1 MKPSCSPAR
10 KSRPKLL
17 LLGLALSLS
26 ALLFYVWNPVQPASE
41 SGLAPATATLTPVPP
56 GAPTGPAT
64 LASKANAGAE
74 EREDASLWH
83 AFDKAALAI
92 QKPEAAELTQP
103 GNAGVQ
109 FFAANPRQQLTARF
123 LGDEVRLG
131 SGAGGRWQLGVRG
144 TAFGRANAVTAAPAG
159 PPPVASEDTVRYA
172 RGGLVEWFRNVPE
185 GLEHGFTLV
194 QRPTG
199 AGEVRVDVALNG
211 LRAADRPEGLVLSD
225 ATGREVLGYSGLK
238 VWDAEGRDLPARMQA
253 TDSGVS
259 ILVADAGATYPV
271 TIDPLFTSFEA
282 SLNVSALECGRSD
295 DALGHAVGVFGDLAV
310 VGASGDDTL
319 AGNDTGAAY
328 VFERSG
334 TEWSLKVKLKA
345 SDAAAGDR
353 LGGALAVG
361 DGVVLVGAR
370 LADLRNKP
378 DAGAVYVFNL
388 RRGFWTQTGKLTARD
403 SLAGAEFGESLALA
417 DGTAAIG
424 APGHSAERG
433 AAYVFALQGAAWRQQ
448 ARLLAEAGLADDR
461 FGDAVAVS
469 GDGSV
474 LVGAPGRDGSG
485 AAYLFEGSEMTWTQL
500 ALLTATGGASGDLFG
515 AAVGLDG
522 SQAVIGAPGRDT
534 GAGAD
539 AGVAYLFSHDGMAW
553 SQTQVLAATDAAA
566 GDAFGVALAQQG
578 PRVLIGAPGVDVD
591 STADRGA
598 AYLFG
603 PEGSAPWVQQARLT
617 APSGVAG
624 DWFGGTTALHD
635 TTAVIGAYLA
645 DAPGWDGGTV
655 ENLGAAHVFRVFGS
669 NSQEIVVTEE
679 DGEEELENGNSLD
692 FGPVTV
698 GLQETRGFVIRNLGS
713 QPLGNLKVTV
723 SGSHASQFRVV
734 NAPPTTLAPGASF
747 GLEITFSPNSIGPKQ
762 ALLRFTSNDASEGT
776 LEVTLTG
783 TGEEGYAPEFEF
795 GPESQIVAVG
805 QRVRLTTGV
814 VGEPKPALQWRKN
827 GRVLRNRTAA
837 SLAFVAALTDAGSY
851 DVRATNRAGTATSD
865 PAEVA
870 VVDTGLTLLNL
881 PTGGTAVMQV
891 VAAGND
897 LDFQW
902 LFEGEPVDLED
913 SRVRVSADGRTL
925 TITQLTPLDAGPYS
939 CLVTA
944 PGGFLHGGRHELN
957 VFSQAPEFGEF
968 ELPDAYVTCPY
979 DFQLPF
985 NPDAG
990 FRPSRFSAT
999 GLPKNLT
1006 LDPLT
1011 GRLGGTPAGA
1021 GGTEHSVTFTA
1032 SNASGSTSVTKTL
1045 HVRALPCGLVGK
1057 FRGLVERDGG
1067 LNGGFGG
1074 SIEMTISTAGGLS
1087 GSLTLGAAKHP
1098 FASTVVCPSESSVVQ
1113 GEILVPRKGLG
1124 PVLLRYA
1131 INLHAGTFE
1140 GTITDRANTVWA
1152 FSLFAGSYH
1161 ESGST
1166 DGLGSAARFSSP
1178 SGIARDRLGNLFLA
1192 DTTNHVIRRITPAGQ
1207 VTTFAG
1213 VAGEAGLANGCDSEV
1228 RFNSPRGVA
1237 VDALGFVYVA
1247 DTGNRVIRRI
1257 TPEGKVSTFAGT
1269 GDSGSSDGPGT
1280 SATFMAPYG
1289 IALAADG
1296 VLYVSDAE
1304 AHTVRRIGSD
1314 AAVSTL
1320 AGKAGVSGARNA
1332 SGTSAEFH
1340 APRGLT
1346 EFAPGVLL
1354 VCDSGNHCL
1363 RQIVVK
1369 NRAVSTFAGGL
1380 GVGGDVDGSIV
1391 NARFLYPSGVTAQ
1404 GGIAYVADTG
1414 NGTIRRIS
1422 RFGVVTTI
1430 TDSCEEEEYEQPSL
1444 VPPGGYVY
1452 DNCCGADERYAPF
1465 YEPLGIVLSGNKLFV
1480 TDAAMHIVASG
1491 SAGAACDVP
1500 FEGVRNPWGNDSYPE
1515 YTGLQAPPQPGY
1527 PCYNPPA
1534 SQYAGTYNF
1543 ILDPGRRR
1551 LEGLQ
1556 EANGENGYHGYPPE
1570 GTGFGTLTVRT
1581 DGTVLVAATLA
1592 DGTTVTGSSILGGT
1606 YYNDVNRVPLFFML
1620 YRNTGSLLGWH
1631 EISSYYNGTLQPP
1644 PTEMPMS
1651 NYVNGCMSWMKI
1663 PQLSPTEKNYG
1674 YGFPTHCLE
1683 VIGEQFDSTSYANL
1697 VGSYFSSGENNA
1709 ELFMRGGYLDEWF
1722 ERTFT
1727 FHANGTAT
1735 MPDNLASFSFNR
1747 SNGRFSGSFKH
1758 ASPLRTTPYQ
1768 GVFLRRLYGGYGFFL
1783 NDIGSAILSGSAEF
1797 GPGYDY
1803 DD

>member
-1 MKPSCSPAR
+1 MKTSCSPVR
-10 KSRPKLL
+10 KSRSRLL
-17 LLGLALSLS
+17 SLGLALSLG
-26 ALLFYVWNPVQPASE
+26 ALLFFVWNP
-41 SGLAPATATLTPVPP
+41 APPSAETRP
-56 GAPTGPAT
+56 GAASPPTTAAAQPSLTQPEKATPA
-64 LASKANAGAE
+64 AAK
-74 EREDASLWH
+74 EDASLWR
-83 AFDKAALAI
+83 AFDNAALAI
-92 QKPEAAELTQP
+92 QKPVAAELALP

-131 SGAGGRWQLGVRG
+131 SGAGDDWQLGVRG
-144 TAFGRANAVTAAPAG
+144 SAFGRANAVTDAPAG
-159 PPPVASEDTVRYA
+159 PPPVASDDTVRYA
-172 RGGLVEWFRNVPE
+172 RGSLVEWFRNVPE
-185 GLEHGFTLV
+185 GLEHGFTLM
-194 QRPTG
+194 QRPSG
-199 AGEVRVDVALNG
+199 EGEVRVDVALNG
-211 LRAADRPEGLVLSD
+211 LRAADRAEGLVLSD

-253 TDSGVS
+253 TDTGVS

-295 DALGHAVGVFGDLAV
+295 DALGHAVGVFGDLAA
-310 VGASGDDTL
+310 VGAPGDDTL

-328 VFERSG
+328 IFERSG

-345 SDAAAGDR
+345 TDAAAGDR

-361 DGVVLVGAR
+361 DNWVLVGAR
-370 LADLRNKP
+370 LADLRGKA
-378 DAGAVYVFNL
+378 DAGAVYVFGL
-388 RRGFWTQTGKLTARD
+388 RRGFWTQTGKLTAKD
-403 SLAGAEFGESLALA
+403 SQAGAEFGESVAL
-417 DGTAAIG
+417 DGGTAAIG
-424 APGHSAERG
+424 APGHSGERG

-448 ARLLAEAGLADDR
+448 ARLLADAGLAADR

-469 GDGSV
+469 GDASV
-474 LVGAPGRDGSG
+474 LVGAPGQGGKG
-485 AAYLFEGSEMTWTQL
+485 AAYVFGRSGLNWTQRQML
-500 ALLTATGGASGDLFG
+500 AATGGAAGDLFG
-515 AAVGLDG
+515 AAVGLHD
-522 SQAVIGAPGRDT
+522 SLAVIGAPGRDT
-534 GAGAD
+534 EAGAD
-539 AGVAYLFSHDGMAW
+539 AGEAYLFSHDGMAW
-553 SQTQVLAATDAAA
+553 SQTQVLAATDGAA

-578 PRVLIGAPGVDVD
+578 PRVLIGAPGADID

-603 PEGSAPWVQQARLT
+603 PEGTTPWVQQARLT

-624 DWFGGTTALHD
+624 DWFGGATALNQTTAL
-635 TTAVIGAYLA
+635 VGAYLA
-645 DAPGWDGGTV
+645 DSPGWDGGTV
-655 ENLGAAHVFRVFGS
+655 ENLGGAHVFRVFGS

-698 GLQETRGFVIRNLGS
+698 GLQETRSFVIRNLGS
-713 QPLGNLKVTV
+713 QPLGNLKTAV

-734 NAPPTTLAPGASF
+734 NAPPTALPPGASF
-747 GLEITFSPNSIGPKQ
+747 ALEITFSPNSVGPKQ

-776 LEVTLTG
+776 LEITLTG
-783 TGEEGYAPEFEF
+783 TGVEAYEPEFEF

-805 QRVRLTTGV
+805 DRVRLATGAF
-814 VGEPKPALQWRKN
+814 GEPEPTLQWRKN
-827 GRVLRNRTAA
+827 GRVLRNRTSAT
-837 SLAFVAALTDAGSY
+837 LNFTAALTDAGTY
-851 DVRATNRAGTATSD
+851 DVRATNRAGSAISD
-865 PAEVA
+865 PAELA
-870 VVDTGLTLLNL
+870 VVDTRLTVLNL
-881 PTGGTAVMQV
+881 PTGGTAVMKV
-891 VAAGND
+891 IAAGND
-897 LDFQW
+897 LGFQW
-902 LFEGEPVDLED
+902 LFGSEPVDLED
-913 SRVRVSADGRTL
+913 SRVSLSADGKTL
-925 TITQLTPLDAGPYS
+925 TISQLTPLDAGQYS

-957 VFSQAPEFGEF
+957 VFSHAPEFSEF

-979 DFQLPF
+979 DFQLPY
-985 NPDAG
+985 NMDPG

-1006 LDPLT
+1006 VDPLT

-1021 GGTEHSVTFTA
+1021 GGTVHSVTFTA

-1057 FRGLVERDGG
+1057 FLGLVERDGG

-1087 GSLTLGAAKHP
+1087 GSLNLGGAKHP
-1098 FASTVVCPSESSVVQ
+1098 FASTIVCPSESSVVQ
-1113 GEILVPRKGLG
+1113 GEIIVERKGLG
-1124 PVLLRYA
+1124 SVLLRYA
-1131 INLHAGTFE
+1131 IDLYEGTFE
-1140 GTITDRANTVWA
+1140 GTITDRTNTVWE
-1152 FSLFAGSYH
+1152 FSLFAGSYYD
-1161 ESGST
+1161 SGST
-1166 DGLGSAARFSSP
+1166 DGLGSAARFNSP

-1192 DTTNHVIRRITPAGQ
+1192 DTANHVIRRITPAGQ

-1213 VAGEAGLANGCDSEV
+1213 VAGQAGLANGCEAEV

-1237 VDALGFVYVA
+1237 VDMLGFVYVA

-1296 VLYVSDAE
+1296 VLYVSDVE

-1340 APRGLT
+1340 APRGLV

-1363 RQIVVK
+1363 RQIVIK

-1380 GVGGDVDGSIV
+1380 GVGGDVDGSVV

-1404 GGIAYVADTG
+1404 SGIAYVADTG
-1414 NGTIRRIS
+1414 NGTIRRINK
-1422 RFGVVTTI
+1422 FGVVTTI

-1444 VPPGGYVY
+1444 VPPGGYEY
-1452 DNCCGADERYAPF
+1452 DNCCCPDERYAPF
-1465 YEPLGIVLSGNKLFV
+1465 YEPLGIVLSGRKLFV
-1480 TDAAMHIVASG
+1480 TDAAMHIVAAG
-1491 SAGAACDVP
+1491 SAGEACDVP

-1515 YTGLQAPPQPGY
+1515 YSEHLAPPQPGEA
-1527 PCYNPPA
+1527 CYNPPA

-1543 ILDPGRRR
+1543 ILDPEGRR
-1551 LEGLQ
+1551 LVGLQ
-1556 EANGENGYHGYPPE
+1556 EADGENGYHGYPPE
-1570 GTGFGTLTVRT
+1570 GTGFGTLTVKT

-1606 YYNDVNRVPLFFML
+1606 YYDYVNRVPLFFML

-1631 EISSYYNGTLQPP
+1631 EISSYYNEVLTPP
-1644 PTEMPMS
+1644 VISMPMS

-1663 PQLSPTEKNYG
+1663 PQLSTTEKNYG

-1683 VIGEQFDSTSYANL
+1683 VVGEQFDSTSYASL

-1709 ELFMRGGYLDEWF
+1709 ELFMSGGYLDEWF
-1722 ERTFT
+1722 ERIFT
-1727 FHANGTAT
+1727 FNANSTAT
-1735 MPDNLASFSFNR
+1735 MPDNLASFSFNKN
-1747 SNGRFSGSFKH
+1747 NGRFSGSFKH

-1797 GPGYDY
+1797 GPGYN

>member
-1 MKPSCSPAR
+1 MKTSRSPAR
-10 KSRPKLL
+10 KSRSRLL
-17 LLGLALSLS
+17 SLGLALSVG
-26 ALLFYVWNPVQPASE
+26 ALLFFVWNPTPPAAKDRPGATHPAATAAVQPSLTQPEKAT
-41 SGLAPATATLTPVPP
+41 PAA
-56 GAPTGPAT
+56 A
-64 LASKANAGAE
+64 K
-74 EREDASLWH
+74 EDASLWR
-83 AFDKAALAI
+83 AFDNAALAI
-92 QKPEAAELTQP
+92 QKPVAAELALP

-123 LGDEVRLG
+123 LGSEVRLG
-131 SGAGGRWQLGVRG
+131 SGAGGNWQLGVRG
-144 TAFGRANAVTAAPAG
+144 TALGRANAVKDAPAG

-185 GLEHGFTLV
+185 GLEHGFTLL
-194 QRPTG
+194 QRPNGT
-199 AGEVRVDVALNG
+199 GEVRVDVAFDG

-225 ATGREVLGYSGLK
+225 AAGREVLGYSGLK

-253 TDSGVS
+253 TDTGVS

-310 VGASGDDTL
+310 VGAPGDDTL

-334 TEWSLKVKLKA
+334 TAWSLKVKLKA

-361 DGVVLVGAR
+361 DGFALLGAR
-370 LADLRNKP
+370 LADLRGKA
-378 DAGAVYVFNL
+378 DAGAVYVFSL
-388 RRGFWTQTGKLTARD
+388 RRGFWTQTGKLTAKD
-403 SLAGAEFGESLALA
+403 SQAGAEFGESVALD
-417 DGTAAIG
+417 DGTAVIG
-424 APGHSAERG
+424 APGHSGERG

-448 ARLLAEAGLADDR
+448 ARLLADAGLAADR

-469 GDGSV
+469 GDASV
-474 LVGAPGRDGSG
+474 LVGAPGQGGKG
-485 AAYLFEGSEMTWTQL
+485 AAYVFGRSGLNWTQRQML
-500 ALLTATGGASGDLFG
+500 AATGGAAGDLFG
-515 AAVGLDG
+515 AAVGLDD
-522 SQAVIGAPGRDT
+522 SNAVIGAPGRDT
-534 GAGAD
+534 MAGTDAGA
-539 AGVAYLFSHDGMAW
+539 AYLFTYASMTW
-553 SQTQVLAATDAAA
+553 SEAQVLAPADAAD

-578 PRVLIGAPGVDVD
+578 PRVLIGAPGADVD

-603 PEGSAPWVQQARLT
+603 PEGTATWVQQARLT
-617 APSGVAG
+617 TPSGVAG

-655 ENLGAAHVFRVFGS
+655 ENLGGAHVFRVFGS

-698 GLQETRGFVIRNLGS
+698 GLQETRSFVIRNLGS
-713 QPLGNLKVTV
+713 QPLGNLKTAV

-734 NAPPTTLAPGASF
+734 NAPPTTLPPGASF
-747 GLEITFSPNSIGPKQ
+747 ALEITFSPNSIGSKQ

-783 TGEEGYAPEFEF
+783 TGVEAYEPEFEF

-805 QRVRLTTGV
+805 ERARMTAGAF
-814 VGEPKPALQWRKN
+814 GEPEPTLQWRKN
-827 GRVLRNRTAA
+827 GRVLRNRTSAT
-837 SLAFVAALTDAGSY
+837 LGFIAALTDAGTY
-851 DVRATNRAGTATSD
+851 DVRASNRAGSATSD

-870 VVDTGLTLLNL
+870 VVDTSLTVLNL
-881 PTGGTAVMQV
+881 PTGGTAVMKV
-891 VAAGND
+891 LAAGND
-897 LDFQW
+897 LGFQW
-902 LFEGEPVDLED
+902 LFGGQPVDLED
-913 SRVRVSADGRTL
+913 NRISVSADGKTL

-957 VFSQAPEFGEF
+957 VFSHAPEFGEF
-968 ELPDAYVTCPY
+968 ELPDAYITCPY
-979 DFQLPF
+979 DFQLPY
-985 NPDAG
+985 NMDPG

-1011 GRLGGTPAGA
+1011 GRLSGTPAGA

-1032 SNASGSTSVTKTL
+1032 SNASGSTSVTQTL

-1074 SIEMTISTAGGLS
+1074 SIEMTITTAGGLS
-1087 GSLTLGAAKHP
+1087 GSLTLGATKHP
-1098 FASTVVCPSESSVVQ
+1098 FASTIVCPSESSVVQ
-1113 GEILVPRKGLG
+1113 GEIIVERKGLG
-1124 PVLLRYA
+1124 SVLLRYA
-1131 INLHAGTFE
+1131 IDLYEGTFE
-1140 GTITDRANTVWA
+1140 GTITDRTNTVWE
-1152 FSLFAGSYH
+1152 FSLFAGSYYD
-1161 ESGST
+1161 SGST
-1166 DGLGSAARFSSP
+1166 DGLGSAARFNSP

-1192 DTTNHVIRRITPAGQ
+1192 DTANHVIRRITPAGQ

-1213 VAGEAGLANGCDSEV
+1213 VAGQAGLANGCDTEV

-1237 VDALGFVYVA
+1237 VDTLGFVYVA

-1269 GDSGSSDGPGT
+1269 GDSGSSDGPGS

-1296 VLYVSDAE
+1296 VLYISDAE
-1304 AHTVRRIGSD
+1304 AHTVRRIGTD

-1380 GVGGDVDGSIV
+1380 GVSGDVDGSVV

-1404 GGIAYVADTG
+1404 SGIAYVADTG
-1414 NGTIRRIS
+1414 NGTIRRINK
-1422 RFGVVTTI
+1422 FGVVTTI
-1430 TDSCEEEEYEQPSL
+1430 TDSCEEQEYEQPSL
-1444 VPPGGYVY
+1444 VPPGGYEY
-1452 DNCCGADERYAPF
+1452 DNCCGVDERYAPF
-1465 YEPLGIVLSGNKLFV
+1465 YEPLGIVLSGRKLFV
-1480 TDAAMHIVASG
+1480 TDAAMHIVAAG
-1491 SAGAACDVP
+1491 SAGEACDVP
-1500 FEGVRNPWGNDSYPE
+1500 FEGVRNPWGNDSYPV
-1515 YTGLQAPPQPGY
+1515 YTEQQAPPQPGY
-1527 PCYNPPA
+1527 ACYNPPA

-1543 ILDPGRRR
+1543 ILDPEGRR
-1551 LEGLQ
+1551 LVGLQ

-1570 GTGFGTLTVRT
+1570 GTGFGTLTVKT

-1592 DGTTVTGSSILGGT
+1592 DGTTVTGSSILGGS
-1606 YYNDVNRVPLFFML
+1606 YYDYVNRVPLFFML

-1631 EISSYYNGTLQPP
+1631 EISSYYYNTLQPP
-1644 PTEMPMS
+1644 TVEMPMS

-1683 VIGEQFDSTSYANL
+1683 VIGEQFDSTSYASL

-1709 ELFMRGGYLDEWF
+1709 ELFMSGGYLDEGF
-1722 ERTFT
+1722 ERIFT
-1727 FHANGTAT
+1727 FNANSTAT
-1735 MPDNLASFSFNR
+1735 MPDNLASFSFNK

-1797 GPGYDY
+1797 GPGYNED
-1803 DD
+1803 

>member
-1 MKPSCSPAR
+1 MKTSCSPAR
-10 KSRPKLL
+10 RSRSKLL

-41 SGLAPATATLTPVPP
+41 SDLAPTTAALTPVPP

-64 LASKANAGAE
+64 VASKAHAGAE
-74 EREDASLWH
+74 EREDATLWH

-92 QKPEAAELTQP
+92 HKPVESELAQP

-123 LGDEVRLG
+123 LGSEVRLG

-144 TAFGRANAVTAAPAG
+144 AAWGRADAVTDTPAG
-159 PPPVASEDTVRYA
+159 PPPVASEDSVRYA

-185 GLEHGFTLV
+185 GLEHGFTLM
-194 QRPTG
+194 QRPAG
-199 AGEVRVDVALNG
+199 AGEVRVDVALDG
-211 LRAADRPEGLVLSD
+211 LRAANRPEGMVLSD
-225 ATGREVLGYSGLK
+225 AAGREVLGYSGLK

-253 TDSGVS
+253 TDAGIS

-310 VGASGDDTL
+310 VGAPGDDTL

-328 VFERSG
+328 IFERSG
-334 TEWSLKVKLKA
+334 TAWSLKVKLKA

-361 DGVVLVGAR
+361 DGFALVGAR
-370 LADLRNKP
+370 LADLRGKA
-378 DAGAVYVFNL
+378 DAGAVYVFSL

-403 SLAGAEFGESLALA
+403 SLVGAEFGESIAL
-417 DGTAAIG
+417 DESTAAIG
-424 APGHSAERG
+424 APGHSGERG
-433 AAYVFALQGAAWRQQ
+433 AAYVFAREGVAWRQQ
-448 ARLLAEAGLADDR
+448 ARLLADGGLASDR

-469 GDGSV
+469 GDADV
-474 LVGAPGRDGSG
+474 LVGAPGQGGKG
-485 AAYLFEGSEMTWTQL
+485 AAYVFGRSGLNWTQRQVL
-500 ALLTATGGASGDLFG
+500 AATGGAAGDLFG
-515 AAVGLDG
+515 TAVGLDG

-534 GAGAD
+534 AAGAD
-539 AGVAYLFSHDGMAW
+539 AGEAYLFTYASMTW
-553 SQTQVLAATDAAA
+553 SQAQVLTPADAAA
-566 GDAFGVALAQQG
+566 GDVFGIALAQQG
-578 PRVLIGAPGVDVD
+578 PRVLIGAPGADVN

-603 PEGSAPWVQQARLT
+603 PESTPTWVQQARLT

-624 DWFGGTTALHD
+624 DWFGGATALHQTTAL
-635 TTAVIGAYLA
+635 IGAYLA
-645 DAPGWDGGTV
+645 DSPGWDGGTV
-655 ENLGAAHVFRVFGS
+655 ENLGGAHVFRVFGS
-669 NSQEIVVTEE
+669 NTQEIVVTEE

-698 GLQETRGFVIRNLGS
+698 GLQETRSFVIRNLGS
-713 QPLGNLKVTV
+713 QPLGNLKTAV

-734 NAPPTTLAPGASF
+734 NSPPATLAPGASF
-747 GLEITFSPNSIGPKQ
+747 TLEIAFSPNSVGPKQ
-762 ALLRFTSNDASEGT
+762 GLLRFTSNDASEGT

-783 TGEEGYAPEFEF
+783 SGEEAYAPEFEF

-805 QRVRLTTGV
+805 ERARLLAGAF
-814 VGEPKPALQWRKN
+814 GEPDPTLQWRKN
-827 GRVLRNRTAA
+827 GRVLRNKTSS
-837 SLAFVAALTDAGSY
+837 SLGFIAALTDAGTY
-851 DVRATNRAGTATSD
+851 DVRATNRAGSTTSD

-870 VVDTGLTLLNL
+870 VVDTGLTVLNL
-881 PTGGTAVMQV
+881 PAGGTAVMKV
-891 VAAGND
+891 IAAGND
-897 LDFQW
+897 LGFQW
-902 LFEGEPVDLED
+902 FFGAEPVDLED
-913 SRVRVSADGRTL
+913 SRVSLSADGKTL
-925 TITQLTPLDAGPYS
+925 TITQLTSADNGMYS

-957 VFSQAPEFGEF
+957 VFSHAPEFGEF

-979 DFQLPF
+979 DFQLPY
-985 NPDAG
+985 NTAPG
-990 FRPSRFSAT
+990 FRPSLFSAS

-1006 LDPLT
+1006 IDPQS
-1011 GRLGGTPAGA
+1011 GRLGGLPVGA
-1021 GGTEHSVTFTA
+1021 GGTTHSVTFTA

-1074 SIEMTISTAGGLS
+1074 SIEMTITAAGGLS

-1113 GEILVPRKGLG
+1113 GEIMVERKGLG

-1131 INLHAGTFE
+1131 IDLYEGRFE
-1140 GTITDRANTVWA
+1140 GTITDHANTVWQ
-1152 FSLFAGSYH
+1152 FSLFAGSYY

-1192 DTTNHVIRRITPAGQ
+1192 DTANHVIRRITPAGQ
-1207 VTTFAG
+1207 VSTFAG
-1213 VAGEAGLANGCDSEV
+1213 VAGQSGLANGCDTEV
-1228 RFNSPRGVA
+1228 RFNAPRGVA

-1289 IALAADG
+1289 IALGAEG

-1304 AHTVRRIGSD
+1304 AHTVRRIGTD
-1314 AAVSTL
+1314 AAVTTL
-1320 AGKAGVSGARNA
+1320 AGKAGVSGAKNG
-1332 SGTSAEFH
+1332 SGTNAEFCE
-1340 APRGLT
+1340 PRGLA
-1346 EFAPGVLL
+1346 ELAPGVLL

-1363 RQIVVK
+1363 RQILTK
-1369 NRAVSTFAGGL
+1369 NRAVTTFAGGL
-1380 GVGGDVDGSIV
+1380 GVGGDVDGSVV

-1404 GGIAYVADTG
+1404 NGIAYVADTG
-1414 NGTIRRIS
+1414 NGTIRRVNK
-1422 RFGVVTTI
+1422 FGVVTTI
-1430 TDSCEEEEYEQPSL
+1430 TDSCEDEYEQPSL
-1444 VPPGGYVY
+1444 VPPDHYGRVGCHV
-1452 DNCCGADERYAPF
+1452 DERYAPF
-1465 YEPLGIVLSGNKLFV
+1465 YEPLGIVLSGRRIFV
-1480 TDAAMHIVASG
+1480 TDAAMHIV
-1491 SAGAACDVP
+1491 SAGAAGEACDVP
-1500 FEGVRNPWGNDSYPE
+1500 FEGVRNPWGNDSYPYSE
-1515 YTGLQAPPQPGY
+1515 NSAPPQPGEI
-1527 PCYNPPA
+1527 CYNPPA

-1543 ILDPGRRR
+1543 ILDPENRR

-1556 EANGENGYHGYPPE
+1556 EANGENGYHGDPPE
-1570 GTGFGTLTVRT
+1570 GTGFGTLTVKT
-1581 DGTVLVAATLA
+1581 DGTVLIAATLA

-1606 YYNDVNRVPLFFML
+1606 YYDYANSVPLFFML

-1631 EISSYYNGTLQPP
+1631 EISSYYNDTLQPP

-1651 NYVNGCMSWMKI
+1651 NYVNGCMTWMKI
-1663 PQLSPTEKNYG
+1663 PQLSPTETNYR
-1674 YGFPTHCLE
+1674 YGFPTHLLQ
-1683 VIGEQFDSTSYANL
+1683 VIGEQFDSTSYASL
-1697 VGSYFSSGENNA
+1697 VGSFFYPGEENA
-1709 ELFMRGGYLDEWF
+1709 ELFMSGGNLDEWF
-1722 ERTFT
+1722 ERIFT
-1727 FHANGTAT
+1727 FNANGTAT
-1735 MPDNLASFSFNR
+1735 MPDNLASFSFNK

-1768 GVFLRRLYGGYGFFL
+1768 GVFLRRLDGGYGFFL
-1783 NDIGSAILSGSAEF
+1783 NDLGSAILSGSAEF
-1797 GPGYDY
+1797 GPGYNYAD
-1803 DD
+1803 